1 MIKAFVKD
9 SLIYTIPTI
18 VNRGLHFILLPFYT
32 RVLNPNDFGNL
43 DLIII
48 FTSLINLTIAL
59 EISQGFARF
68 LPDEKSSE
76 GKKIISFSALAFT
89 VCCYLIYLLVALIFL
104 KDLTIIFFSDPN
116 FDDFMLLGIVYSF
129 INGLLY
135 FFQNHLRF
143 DLQSKN
149 YAITNLSVS
158 FLLAFSA
165 IVFSGIFDFKLSGI
179 IMAMIISNVFGCA
192 ISIYYL
198 RKSYKLKISSKK
210 LIKMLKF
217 SFPLVFSSL
226 SVYIGTY
233 VDRIMINQLLS
244 NYELGIYSLA
254 FRVSSIILL
263 LMVGIQMAITP
274 IIYNNYKKPETRKNL
289 EEIFSYF
296 SAISIIFILSFCLF
310 SREILMV
317 FTTKEYFEAYILI
330 YILAPSILLS
340 QMYIFTPGLAIEK
353 KTKIIFLISLIGA
366 LINTSLNLFL
376 IPIYQIMGASVATL
390 ISSTFMFF
398 SYYFISNYYYKL
410 RYKIFRIIFNCII
423 IIFLSYFMINFIE
436 SNFVMEFL
444 IRILLILISLVLI
457 VFSGLVKVREIK
469 SFKKYMNDIFLK

>member
-1 MIKAFVKD
+1 I
-9 SLIYTIPTI
+9 
-18 VNRGLHFILLPFYT
+18 
-32 RVLNPNDFGNL
+32 
-43 DLIII
+43 
-48 FTSLINLTIAL
+48 
-59 EISQGFARF
+59 
-68 LPDEKSSE
+68 
-76 GKKIISFSALAFT
+76 
-89 VCCYLIYLLVALIFL
+89 
-104 KDLTIIFFSDPN
+104 
-116 FDDFMLLGIVYSF
+116 
-129 INGLLY
+129 
-135 FFQNHLRF
+135 
-143 DLQSKN
+143 
-149 YAITNLSVS
+149 
-158 FLLAFSA
+158 
-165 IVFSGIFDFKLSGI
+165 
-179 IMAMIISNVFGCA
+179 
-192 ISIYYL
+192 
-198 RKSYKLKISSKK
+198 
-210 LIKMLKF
+210 
-217 SFPLVFSSL
+217 
-226 SVYIGTY
+226 
-233 VDRIMINQLLS
+233 
-244 NYELGIYSLA
+244 
-254 FRVSSIILL
+254 SIILL